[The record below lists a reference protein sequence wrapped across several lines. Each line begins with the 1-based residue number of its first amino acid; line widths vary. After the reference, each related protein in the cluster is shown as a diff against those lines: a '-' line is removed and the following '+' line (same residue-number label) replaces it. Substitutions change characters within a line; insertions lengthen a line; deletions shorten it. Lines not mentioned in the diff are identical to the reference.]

1 MSGGDGKEGLLAPLF
16 CALFV
21 LTCAAPGQAQET
33 VERAALEVCA
43 ALATPAERLACF
55 EALAAMAAAGD
66 GAAEPAAAEADSGDV
81 ETSTPTV
88 VASPDAVPAV
98 VAPTAKVPA
107 ATTEPMEEIQEP
119 VEQTVRP
126 AAPPA
131 PASLGAEHLEREAA
145 AAEPD
150 AVSATV
156 REVWKSGNR
165 LLYFQFDNG
174 QVWRQMES
182 GYFSYPRDGEFEV
195 TIRQGVMGDYQLRVH
210 ERGRMIR
217 IVRVK

>member
-1 MSGGDGKEGLLAPLF
+1 M
-16 CALFV
+16 
-21 LTCAAPGQAQET
+21 
-33 VERAALEVCA
+33 
-43 ALATPAERLACF
+43 
-55 EALAAMAAAGD
+55 
-66 GAAEPAAAEADSGDV
+66 
-81 ETSTPTV
+81 
-88 VASPDAVPAV
+88 
-98 VAPTAKVPA
+98 
-107 ATTEPMEEIQEP
+107 
-119 VEQTVRP
+119 RP

-131 PASLGAEHLEREAA
+131 PESLGAEHLERPEVAS
-145 AAEPD
+145 EPD

-156 REVWKSGNR
+156 RDVWKSGNR

-182 GYFSYPRDGEFEV
+182 GYFSYPREGEFEV

>member
-1 MSGGDGKEGLLAPLF
+1 MSGGDGKEGLRAPLF
-16 CALFV
+16 CAALV
-21 LTCAAPGQAQET
+21 LGCAAPGQAQET

-43 ALATPAERLACF
+43 SLATPAERLACF
-55 EALAAMAAAGD
+55 EALAAMATAG
-66 GAAEPAAAEADSGDV
+66 APEPAVPEADSENPLIDSS
-81 ETSTPTV
+81 TSAAP
-88 VASPDAVPAV
+88 ASPSPI

-107 ATTEPMEEIQEP
+107 ATTEPVEELPEP
-119 VEQTVRP
+119 VEQTMRP

-131 PASLGAEHLEREAA
+131 PESLGAEHLERDEPAREPEA
-145 AAEPD
+145 
-150 AVSATV
+150 VTATV
-156 REVWKSGNR
+156 RDVWKSGNR